1 MISNTYSQRNGK
13 EDMNLALLNGDM
25 FYGEI
30 FSYFALVSRKIAFEH
45 VYKYD
50 KINI

>member
-13 EDMNLALLNGDM
+13 EDMNLALLNG
-25 FYGEI
+25 GNNLTNN
-30 FSYFALVSRKIAFEH
+30 SYFALVSRKIAFEH